1 MNKVK
6 TDSKNTVPI
15 TACGATIFI
24 SSACLMALEL
34 AAGRIAAKQ
43 FGSSLYT
50 WTSVIGVTLAGL
62 TLGNYIG
69 GRIADRFPLRPAIG
83 RLFAASSAV
92 CVAAIVINNLA
103 GEWSF
108 LWRLGPAARVLAHIT
123 ITFFIP
129 SALIGAI
136 SPVAVKMAL
145 EPNQPKG
152 RVVGRMYALGAAGSI
167 AGTFL
172 AGFWLIA
179 AIGTINTVWVIVVV
193 FLIGAVFYLPR
204 SLTMCLY
211 AGLITALIATG
222 TFPAKWAENL
232 GRALA
237 LRQLPQSDILYE
249 TESQYGYIAVRQISK
264 QPDERQFIEDNLKSH
279 SKIIMDNI
287 RDLRF
292 FYTQV
297 YSAVTRRTAGKKEK
311 LNTLSIGGG
320 GYVFPRYI
328 LDVFPGSRADVAEI
342 DPAVTEAAIHAFGLP
357 RDSNVRTFNL
367 DGRNYVDQLL
377 EQKRRGKQTPEYD
390 FVYMDAF
397 NDVSVPYQ
405 LVTRQFN
412 EKIFDILA
420 PDGVYLVNM
429 IDLNK
434 GGAFVASFVN
444 TAGQT
449 FPYVYV
455 ATRPSPYDLPKNF
468 IVIAAKRPLNLDNL
482 DNTYLP
488 PRQNETSPT
497 SQPAKYTESVPILIL
512 DDNDLSV
519 IKKTPGWTIL
529 DDDYVP
535 AENLMS
541 PVVRLSAE
549 VAAAEKYLDLAW
561 KLNSSGRW
569 QEALS
574 KCHSIIKV
582 CPALSVEAYNFMA
595 NILADKGR
603 LPEAADALSS
613 VLALCEARQD
623 KDNVANV
630 HYRLAVIY
638 RNLGNS
644 QEASKHFASATDLLR
659 SELTR
664 DGGSAEKFWRLGQVQ
679 AARRNAKEAM
689 QFFEKALAKNP
700 EVIKYH
706 LAVIEGFALQ
716 RQFDQ
721 AIQQANK
728 SIQYMLSQGRKNDAE
743 QLKEIMRRLET
754 ENRK

>member
-1 MNKVK
+1 
-6 TDSKNTVPI
+6 
-15 TACGATIFI
+15 
-24 SSACLMALEL
+24 
-34 AAGRIAAKQ
+34 
-43 FGSSLYT
+43 
-50 WTSVIGVTLAGL
+50 
-62 TLGNYIG
+62 
-69 GRIADRFPLRPAIG
+69 
-83 RLFAASSAV
+83 
-92 CVAAIVINNLA
+92 
-103 GEWSF
+103 
-108 LWRLGPAARVLAHIT
+108 
-123 ITFFIP
+123 
-129 SALIGAI
+129 
-136 SPVAVKMAL
+136 
-145 EPNQPKG
+145 
-152 RVVGRMYALGAAGSI
+152 MYALGAAGSI

-179 AIGTINTVWVIVVV
+179 AIGTINTVWIIAVV

-204 SLTMCLY
+204 SLAMCIY
-211 AGLITALIATG
+211 AGLIAALIAAG
-222 TFPAKWAENL
+222 TFPAKWAQNL

-237 LRQLPQSDILYE
+237 LRQSPQPDILYE

-292 FYTQV
+292 FYSQV
-297 YSAVTRRTAGKKEK
+297 YSAVTLRAAGNKEK

-320 GYVFPRYI
+320 GYAFPRYI
-328 LDVFPGSRADVAEI
+328 MDVFPGSRADVAEI
-342 DPAVTEAAIHAFGLP
+342 DPAVTEAAIRAFGLP
-357 RDSNVRTFNL
+357 RDSSIRTFNL

-377 EQKRRGKQTPEYD
+377 EQKRRGKETLEYD

-412 EKIFDILA
+412 EMIFDILS
-420 PDGVYLVNM
+420 PDGVYMVNM

-434 GGAFVASFVN
+434 GGSFVASFVN

-449 FPYVYV
+449 FPHIYVV
-455 ATRPSPYDLPKNF
+455 TRPPSYDLPKNF
-468 IVIAAKRPLNLDNL
+468 IVIAAKQPLNLDNL
-482 DNTYLP
+482 DNTDFTL
-488 PRQNETSPT
+488 RQNEIRPT
-497 SQPAKYTESVPILIL
+497 SQPAKYSESFPILVL
-512 DDNDLSV
+512 DDNDLSEL
-519 IKKTPGWTIL
+519 KKIPGWTIF

-535 AENLMS
+535 VENLMS

-561 KLNSSGRW
+561 RLNTSGQLNDALNKCSSAIR
-569 QEALS
+569 
-574 KCHSIIKV
+574 V
-582 CPALSVEAYNFMA
+582 CPALSANAYNFMA
-595 NILADKGR
+595 NILADNSKF
-603 LPEAADALSS
+603 PEAADALRK
-613 VLALCEARQD
+613 VLELCETKED
-623 KDNVANV
+623 KNTVANI

-644 QEASKHFASATDLLR
+644 QEASKHFAAATDLLR
-659 SELTR
+659 SELT
-664 DGGSAEKFWRLGQVQ
+664 SEVAPAETFWRLGQVQ
-679 AARRNAKEAM
+679 AASGNAKEAM
-689 QFFEKALAKNP
+689 QFFEKTLAKNP

-728 SIQYMLSQGRKNDAE
+728 SIQYMLSQGRKDDAE